1 MKENREYQLK
11 VRLTNRERDWL
22 VQAAE
27 AADMTISEFVRA
39 AIFRSIGGQSNGS
52 TKPEDS
58 NY

>member
-11 VRLTNRERDWL
+11 VRLTNSERDWL

-39 AIFRSIGGQSNGS
+39 AIFRTIGGQENE
-52 TKPEDS
+52 KE
-58 NY
+58 